1 MRRRP
6 RSACARAEV
15 VGSVVRPGVRCTVLA
30 TAIGLLL
37 ASGVA
42 HGARWT
48 TGASASA
55 TETYNHYSGAGQPSD
70 GTTTTVSGSVSFD
83 GEGARVKLRGTL
95 SATGVFYGGQGAS
108 DSFAPGASVFG
119 SVEAIEK
126 FFFVEAT
133 ANVTQTYA
141 SVFGP
146 QPPTLGIPTAN
157 RYTSET
163 YSVSPYIKG
172 VLASQVNY
180 LVRDDNIWSA
190 AQNYGD
196 SAIKPPATYANNF
209 DAELSSAT
217 GGSAGWSATYN
228 RQYYDPGGASGSY
241 ILQLARAIASYR
253 IDPQLDVSA
262 RVGYEKDSFPAESAI
277 GNTTE
282 GSFYGAG
289 LHWRPSERTDLN
301 GWWEHH
307 YYGSSY
313 NWTLTHRL
321 PNVALAANF
330 SRGLSSFPQLALLIP
345 AGVTVSQFLDAAFTT
360 RIPDPVERAR
370 AVQQFLAQSG
380 LPPTLASP
388 LNVYATTV
396 TLQTTASLSAVWVG
410 ALNSL
415 DFTVFRSETESVVNQ
430 SSLPEAFSLG
440 VNSIQTGAGVGY
452 SHRLTG
458 FTSFVA
464 AASYSTAK
472 PTGNEDVAGNVRTH
486 NYSASAS
493 LNTQFTPKTT
503 GAVGILYYIFETAN
517 ASGHQSTLSLYATIS
532 HTF

>member
-1 MRRRP
+1 
-6 RSACARAEV
+6 
-15 VGSVVRPGVRCTVLA
+15 
-30 TAIGLLL
+30 LL
-37 ASGVA
+37 ASGGA
-42 HGARWT
+42 HAERWT

-55 TETYNHYSGAGQPSD
+55 TETYNHYSGSGQPGD
-70 GTTTTVSGSVSFD
+70 GTTSSVTGSVSFD

-119 SVEAIEK
+119 YVEAIEK
-126 FFFVEAT
+126 FFYVEAT

-146 QPPTLGIPTAN
+146 QPPGLAVPTAN

-172 VLASQVNY
+172 VLASRVNY
-180 LVRDDNIWSA
+180 LVRDDNIWSV
-190 AQNYGD
+190 AQDYGG
-196 SAIKPPATYANNF
+196 SSIKPPATYSNNF

-217 GGSAGWSATYN
+217 GGTPGWSAQYT
-228 RQYYDPGGASGSY
+228 RQYYDPGGGSGAY

-262 RVGYEKDSFPAESAI
+262 RVGYENDRFPAESAI
-277 GNTTE
+277 GNTTQ

-289 LHWRPSERTDLN
+289 LHWRPSERTDLD

-313 NWTLTHRL
+313 NWSLTHRL

-330 SRGLSSFPQLALLIP
+330 TRGLSSYPQLALLIP
-345 AGVTVSQFLDAAFTT
+345 AGVSVSQFVDAAFTT
-360 RIPDPVERAR
+360 RIPDPAERAR

-380 LPPTLASP
+380 LPPTLVSP

-396 TLQTTASLSAVWVG
+396 TLQTTASVSAVWVG
-410 ALNSL
+410 ALNAL
-415 DFTVFRSETESVVNQ
+415 DFTVFRSENESVVNQ
-430 SSLPEAFSLG
+430 SALPEAFSLG
-440 VNSIQTGAGVGY
+440 VNSVQTGAGVSY
-452 SHRLTG
+452 THRLSS
-458 FTSFVA
+458 FTNCVA

-472 PTGNEDVAGNVRTH
+472 PTGSDEVGGNVRTH
-486 NYSASAS
+486 NYNLSAA
-493 LNTQFTPKTT
+493 LNTQFTPKTN
-503 GAVGILYYIFETAN
+503 GSVGVLYYIFDTAN
-517 ASGHQSTLSLYATIS
+517 LGGHQSTLSLYATIS

>member
-1 MRRRP
+1 M
-6 RSACARAEV
+6 
-15 VGSVVRPGVRCTVLA
+15 
-30 TAIGLLL
+30 L
-37 ASGVA
+37 ASGLA
-42 HGARWT
+42 HAERWT

-55 TETYNHYSGAGQPSD
+55 TETYNHYSGSGQPGD
-70 GTTTTVSGSVSFD
+70 GTTTSVTGAVTFD
-83 GEGARVKLRGTL
+83 GEGARVKLLGTL
-95 SATGVFYGGQGAS
+95 SATAVLYAGQGAS

-133 ANVTQTYA
+133 ANVSQTYA

-146 QPPTLGIPTAN
+146 QPPGLAIPTAN
-157 RYTSET
+157 RYTTET

-172 VLASQVNY
+172 VLASSVNY
-180 LVRDDNIWSA
+180 LVRDDNIWTT
-190 AQNYGD
+190 AQSYGD
-196 SAIKPPATYANNF
+196 SSIKPPGTYANNF

-217 GGSAGWSATYN
+217 GGWNGWSASYT
-228 RQYYDPGGASGSY
+228 RQYYDPGGGTGSY
-241 ILQLARAIASYR
+241 ILQLARLIDSYR

-277 GNTTE
+277 GNSTE
-282 GSFYGAG
+282 GTFYGAG
-289 LHWRPSERTDLN
+289 LHWRPTERTDLN

-313 NWTLTHRL
+313 NWTLSHRL
-321 PNVALAANF
+321 PNVALAATF

-396 TLQTTASLSAVWVG
+396 TLQTNASVSAVWIG
-410 ALNSL
+410 ALNALS
-415 DFTVFRSETESVVNQ
+415 FTVFRSESESVVNQ
-430 SSLPEAFSLG
+430 SALPEPFNLG
-440 VNSIQTGAGVGY
+440 VNSIQTGAGVSY
-452 SHRLTG
+452 SHRLTS
-458 FTSFVA
+458 FTNFA
-464 AASYSTAK
+464 ANASYSTAK
-472 PTGNEDVAGNVRTH
+472 PTGEQEAAGNVRTH
-486 NYSASAS
+486 NYNLSAA
-493 LNTQFTPKTT
+493 LNTQFSPKTT
-503 GAVGILYYIFETAN
+503 GSVGVLYYIFDAAN
-517 ASGHQSTLSLYATIS
+517 VSGHQSTLSLYATIS